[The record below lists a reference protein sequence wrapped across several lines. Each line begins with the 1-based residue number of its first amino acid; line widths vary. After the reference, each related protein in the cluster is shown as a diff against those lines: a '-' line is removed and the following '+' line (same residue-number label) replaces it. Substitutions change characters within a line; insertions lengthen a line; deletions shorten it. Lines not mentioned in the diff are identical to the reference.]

1 MNNNVHAEITPIK
14 EVLNR
19 NLSIPHYQRPY
30 RWGIKNILQLLTDI
44 NNSRISGKKQYRIGG
59 MILHEVEQ
67 NQYDI
72 VDGQQRLTTLL
83 LVIQY
88 CESNLC
94 EQLLKGLKYSH
105 SDSIQNIIDNN
116 TFIKDWLQN
125 NISDK
130 QGFCEY
136 ILERCEFVVI
146 QIANLSEAFQMFDT
160 QNSRGKS
167 LEAYNLLKAYHIRA
181 MEQNS
186 REDKIKCD
194 QRWEGAIQYDATPGI
209 TNDPNIDILKQLFEE
224 QIYRSR
230 IWSKNEIAGRFSN
243 QQIDEFKGFTID
255 KNHTIE
261 FPYQNPQLLQY
272 LTAKFYNTILAGTI
286 GVQSRFEM
294 GDSEN
299 IDPFV
304 NINQAIVNGKA
315 FFDYIET
322 YVEIY
327 KRLFIDLGSYQLA
340 DFKKFYYQ
348 YCLVYNADDNSWNEG
363 KKRIS
368 LFRDMCRKSLRDGD
382 GYLREVYKSLCLTL
396 FDKFGEKGLR
406 RYYKALYFLIY
417 TSRVKNYAV
426 KYQTAQKLPIEY
438 FKIISTARNFTDLLE
453 LDKAAAKMAA
463 ENDNLKSAED
473 VLKRIRGEE

>member
-1 MNNNVHAEITPIK
+1 MNDNMYAEITPIK
-14 EVLNR
+14 ELLNR
-19 NLSIPHYQRPY
+19 NLNIPHYQRPY
-30 RWGIKNILQLLTDI
+30 RWGMKNVLQLLTDI
-44 NNSRISGKKQYRIGG
+44 NNSRISGKKQYRIGS
-59 MILHEVEQ
+59 MILHEIKQ
-67 NQYDI
+67 KQYDI

-83 LVIQY
+83 LIIQC
-88 CESNLC
+88 CESNQC
-94 EQLLKGLKYSH
+94 EKLLNGLRYSH
-105 SDSIQNIIDNN
+105 SDSVQSIIDNN
-116 TFIKDWLQN
+116 AFIEDWLQN

-136 ILERCEFVVI
+136 ILEKCEFVVI
-146 QIANLSEAFQMFDT
+146 QITNLSEAFQMFDT
-160 QNSRGKS
+160 QNGRGKS

-186 REDKIKCD
+186 REDKIECD
-194 QRWEGAIQYDATPGI
+194 QRWEAAIQYDATPEI
-209 TNDPNIDILKQLFEE
+209 TNDPNIDLLKQLFEE
-224 QIYRSR
+224 QVYRSR
-230 IWSKNEIAGRFSN
+230 IWSKNEIAGGFSN

-272 LTAKFYNTILAGTI
+272 LTAKFYNNILAGTI
-286 GVQSRFEM
+286 GVQSRFEI

-327 KRLFIDLGSYQLA
+327 KRMFIDLGSYQLA

-348 YCLVYNADDNSWNEG
+348 YCLVYDSSDNSWEEG
-363 KKRIS
+363 KKNNCLS
-368 LFRDMCRKSLRDGD
+368 RDICAKARRTGD

-406 RYYKALYFLIY
+406 RYYKTLYLLIY

-426 KYQTAQKLPIEY
+426 KYQTAQKLPTEY
-438 FKIISTARNFTDLLE
+438 FKIITAARNFTDLLE
-453 LDKAAAKMAA
+453 LDKAATQMAA
-463 ENDNLKSAED
+463 ENDHLTSVED
-473 VLKRIRGEE
+473 VLKRIRGDE